1 MAVPNRNMRGLQDI
15 RTHSGRVDQTFQPY
29 KAYLKIGALEM
40 EKARRNKERESALH
54 RVKIIEE
61 RFQAIEAEKT
71 SLLCDIEQQ
80 NSNAHPADPKKGAP
94 IRESYPKK
102 SGFRIKY

>member
-1 MAVPNRNMRGLQDI
+1 MAIPKGNMRGLQDI
-15 RTHSGRVDQTFQPY
+15 RTLSGKVDQTFQPY
-29 KAYLKIGALEM
+29 RAYLRIGGLEM

-61 RFQAIEAEKT
+61 RFQAIDAEKT
-71 SLLCDIEQQ
+71 ALLRNLERK
-80 NSNAHPADPKKGAP
+80 NSNAQPADTKKGEP
-94 IRESYPKK
+94 IGESHPKK